1 MNETMLVRESRDPA
15 SESVFLSGNDTHAS
29 SSEAAAIIIL
39 GGFSSVSL
47 GMSTKGVMP
56 IAWGESL
63 SRRDRGVERSGIMLA
78 SGMNRRVPRKSR
90 KFANPKTGGCQMA
103 AARGGEGVVTWR
115 ASVKN

>member
-1 MNETMLVRESRDPA
+1 MLVRESGDPA
-15 SESVFLSGNDTHAS
+15 SESVFLSGNDTRAS
-29 SSEAAAIIIL
+29 SSEAAAIIIS
-39 GGFSSVSL
+39 GGFSSEFL

-90 KFANPKTGGCQMA
+90 KFANPKTGVCQMVV
-103 AARGGEGVVTWR
+103 AREGEGVVVTWR